1 MYTCVQYTVYRSIA
15 ELFKS
20 DEDVKI
26 STETEDV
33 VGTEEVIIFQIKT
46 PQHYTNY
53 SLHTAVSLM
62 LLVHVNIEELSESA
76 ELVEE
81 NFDEAFRHT
90 DTAELIIS
98 RDWGRGNYVKQFST
112 QYKWTEDLYA
122 RCAGGSWR
130 FHYKLETEDM
140 TENDHELTIDDLE
153 SERKQD

>member
-62 LLVHVNIEELSESA
+62 LLVHVENDIDNIEHSESA
-76 ELVEE
+76 EHVEE

-98 RDWGRGNYVKQFST
+98 RN
-112 QYKWTEDLYA
+112 
-122 RCAGGSWR
+122 
-130 FHYKLETEDM
+130 
-140 TENDHELTIDDLE
+140 
-153 SERKQD
+153 

>member
-1 MYTCVQYTVYRSIA
+1 MGLYACVQYTVYCSIA

-62 LLVHVNIEELSESA
+62 LLVHVQNDIEELSESA

-81 NFDEAFRHT
+81 IFDEDFRHT
-90 DTAELIIS
+90 DTAELIIN
-98 RDWGRGNYVKQFST
+98 RD
-112 QYKWTEDLYA
+112 
-122 RCAGGSWR
+122 
-130 FHYKLETEDM
+130 
-140 TENDHELTIDDLE
+140 
-153 SERKQD
+153 

>member
-1 MYTCVQYTVYRSIA
+1 MLLLQR
-15 ELFKS
+15 KS
-20 DEDVKI
+20 
-26 STETEDV
+26 
-33 VGTEEVIIFQIKT
+33 IIFQIKT

-62 LLVHVNIEELSESA
+62 LLVHVQNDIDNMEEISESA
-76 ELVEE
+76 VLVEE
-81 NFDEAFRHT
+81 HFDEAFRRT
-90 DTAELIIS
+90 DTAEIIIS
-98 RDWGRGNYVKQFST
+98 RDWGRGNYVKKFST

>member
-1 MYTCVQYTVYRSIA
+1 MLLLQR
-15 ELFKS
+15 KS
-20 DEDVKI
+20 
-26 STETEDV
+26 
-33 VGTEEVIIFQIKT
+33 IIFQIKT

-112 QYKWTEDLYA
+112 RYKWTEHLYA
-122 RCAGGSWR
+122 RCDGGSWR
-130 FHYKLETEDM
+130 LHYKLETEDM
-140 TENDHELTIDDLE
+140 TENDHELTTKTFAFVDTIDDLE
-153 SERKQD
+153 SERKQTGM